1 MAITDSK
8 LPANPGHVLVDN
20 EILVQEVEQMLESSL
35 DVRMLMTIDNDLVGV
50 PGDIRKLR
58 TYQWEGVSGQPTTIQ
73 QLEMG
78 QGNDITGK
86 VTYTEE
92 TKEIELYQS
101 VFTVYDEEVRR
112 DPMVLTVGLKGIK
125 TDFIKHVQNRF
136 YAALDDAT
144 NEVEL
149 AAPGDPFT
157 YDDVVDALDMLS
169 GVSELGEN
177 SLEDGEVG
185 VFILAG
191 KEFKKD
197 IRKDEA
203 FKAAEQGKMLFT
215 GNFGSVSGL
224 PIIYSNKVKANECY
238 VMTKKA
244 IRFLNKKN
252 IESEIER
259 TANLRRTDYY
269 MRFVNLI
276 YLEDQTQI
284 IRIVKPE

>member
-1 MAITDSK
+1 M
-8 LPANPGHVLVDN
+8 
-20 EILVQEVEQMLESSL
+20 
-35 DVRMLMTIDNDLVGV
+35 
-50 PGDIRKLR
+50 
-58 TYQWEGVSGQPTTIQ
+58 
-73 QLEMG
+73 

-86 VTYTEE
+86 VTYTED
-92 TKEIELYQS
+92 TKEIELYQA

-185 VFILAG
+185 VYILAG

-215 GNFGSVSGL
+215 GNFGSVSGI

-252 IESEIER
+252 IESETDR
-259 TANLRRTDYY
+259 DANLRRNDYY